1 MMKYERLNVMCKE
14 CCIVAAGPSP
24 VFVKKD
30 AFIIA
35 ADGGLEKL
43 ALSGLSPDLV
53 IGDFDSLGVSPVG
66 DNVIAFPPEKD
77 DTDTML
83 AIKEA
88 LKRGYEK
95 IYISGGVG
103 GRLDH
108 TVANLQSLIFAAK
121 FGTEAYLCSE
131 NETVTVLNGTSAEFS
146 SDSKGKI
153 SVFSFGDSAT
163 GVNISGLKYNTVGAS
178 ISNMFPIGVSNEF
191 VEGIP
196 ARISAESGIIAII
209 WDGVPD
215 DVTIVR
221 KA

>member
-1 MMKYERLNVMCKE
+1 MCKE

-24 VFVKKD
+24 SFVRPG

-43 ALSGLSPDLV
+43 RSENISPDLV
-53 IGDFDSLGVSPVG
+53 IGDFDSLGTNPIGS
-66 DNVIAFPPEKD
+66 NVMTFPKEKD

-108 TVANLQSLIFAAK
+108 TVANLQSLIFAVKLGA
-121 FGTEAYLCSE
+121 EAYLCGE
-131 NETVTVLNGTSAEFS
+131 NETVTVLIGGSAAFS
-146 SDSKGKI
+146 ESCSGKI
-153 SVFSFGDSAT
+153 SLFCFGDSAS
-163 GVNISGLKYNTVGAS
+163 GVTIEGLKYTAAGVS
-178 ISNMFPIGVSNEF
+178 LSNMFPIGVSNEF
-191 VEGIP
+191 TGSKALI
-196 ARISAESGIIAII
+196 AAESGILGII
-209 WDGVPD
+209 WDGTPD
-215 DVTIVR
+215 DIKIIGGR
-221 KA
+221 R